1 MRTNLVDGVIIGL
14 GISLVILVARWFFGE
29 NQVLE
34 QAVTIMLGGAVL
46 AIIQL
51 WIDRRR
57 MNTPPPTPPIANE
70 SAPAPP
76 ATPLA
81 TPRTPWATDLQ
92 AADPPAADPPAA
104 SAPATPTTPG
114 TIPPESTTPKPP
126 EP

>member
-1 MRTNLVDGVIIGL
+1 MRTNLVDGIIIGL

-34 QAVTIMLGGAVL
+34 QAVTIMLGGVVL

-57 MNTPPPTPPIANE
+57 LNIPPPTPPGANE
-70 SAPAPP
+70 PAPAPP

-81 TPRTPWATDLQ
+81 TPRTPWSTDLQ
-92 AADPPAADPPAA
+92 AAADPPAADPPAA

-114 TIPPESTTPKPP
+114 TTPPESTTPKQ
-126 EP
+126 E